1 MSSFTD
7 RLNITQLSGDGEDWR
22 KFELGQTMVF
32 YVGEIGSGFAVV
44 VPQGFISDGPS
55 VPRILWNVLP
65 VWGKWSRAGI
75 LHDYLCCL
83 IAWGHPHPAAPDR
96 NAADRIFLEAMGVLG
111 VSVVWSALLYLG
123 VRVGTWLNIET
134 TMHHSNLKLFEVV
147 STASEFS

>member
-7 RLNITQLSGDGEDWR
+7 ELTITQLSGNGGDWHMWCL
-22 KFELGQTMVF
+22 EQSLV
-32 YVGEIGSGFAVV
+32 YHVGEIGGRAVV

-55 VPRILWNVLP
+55 VPRFLWAILP

-111 VSVVWSALLYLG
+111 VSVSWSSLLYLG
-123 VRVGTWLNIET
+123 VRLGTWLGIET
-134 TMHHSNLKLFEVV
+134 TMHHSNMKLFEVV
-147 STASEFS
+147 SAASEFS